1 MSEPKKV
8 RFTQNRELSWLKF
21 NERVLAES
29 DDVTV
34 PLFERLKFIA
44 IFTSNLD
51 EFYMIRVGSLNDL
64 DLLKNPPVDN
74 KSHMTPREQLDA
86 IFDTC
91 RLLYAERDDSFR
103 RVEHELRAYDVC
115 RYAYEDLDDEDRA
128 FVDEYADNYVLPV
141 LSPQIIDQLHPFP
154 HLVNDKLYVAVSL
167 RQRKGDEDILGVI
180 PVPSMTKRVI
190 YLPSKKFGYILVEDV
205 IRARADEIFHMYKM
219 HDRAIIKVTRN
230 ADINPDDEVYDDDL
244 NYRMH
249 MKKILKKRPRL
260 APVRL
265 EVQHG
270 LSEAVVEQL
279 CENLNIGPNQ
289 VFSSKTPLDL
299 SYTYGVADRR
309 TKDVAGKLF
318 YKPFVPEP
326 SARFDLSRSMK
337 EQIDEHDRWLI
348 FPYESIDPFLHL
360 LKEAAS
366 DPTVISIKITLYRL
380 DHSSHLAEYLIA
392 AAEEGKDVTVLME
405 LRARFDEENNIE
417 WAERFEEAGCNV
429 LYGFEGYKVHSK
441 ICLITRSI
449 DGEMHRIV
457 QLSTGNYNE
466 KTAKLYSDIMFM
478 TADPHIG
485 ADAAAFFRNMQ
496 IGDLEGRYRWLLVA
510 PVNLRD
516 SLLGRVDEQIERVK
530 AGKEARLVFKMNSL
544 TDLQVIKK
552 LVEAS
557 QAGVKINLIIRG
569 ICCLVP
575 GIEGVT
581 DNITVTSIVGR
592 FLEHA
597 RIYCFLNGDDSTEIF
612 LSSADLMTR
621 NTEHRV
627 EIGFP
632 VRSTDMKR
640 AILHFLG
647 VQLSDNV
654 KARVLQPDGT
664 YRRYPQLP
672 GRPAVECQQV
682 FMDEATQAARVKR
695 KEDDRSRKAHD
706 ERPGK
711 VNR

>member
-1 MSEPKKV
+1 
-8 RFTQNRELSWLKF
+8 
-21 NERVLAES
+21 
-29 DDVTV
+29 
-34 PLFERLKFIA
+34 
-44 IFTSNLD
+44 
-51 EFYMIRVGSLNDL
+51 
-64 DLLKNPPVDN
+64 
-74 KSHMTPREQLDA
+74 
-86 IFDTC
+86 
-91 RLLYAERDDSFR
+91 
-103 RVEHELRAYDVC
+103 
-115 RYAYEDLDDEDRA
+115 
-128 FVDEYADNYVLPV
+128 
-141 LSPQIIDQLHPFP
+141 
-154 HLVNDKLYVAVSL
+154 
-167 RQRKGDEDILGVI
+167 
-180 PVPSMTKRVI
+180 
-190 YLPSKKFGYILVEDV
+190 
-205 IRARADEIFHMYKM
+205 
-219 HDRAIIKVTRN
+219 
-230 ADINPDDEVYDDDL
+230 
-244 NYRMH
+244 
-249 MKKILKKRPRL
+249 
-260 APVRL
+260 
-265 EVQHG
+265 
-270 LSEAVVEQL
+270 
-279 CENLNIGPNQ
+279 
-289 VFSSKTPLDL
+289 
-299 SYTYGVADRR
+299 
-309 TKDVAGKLF
+309 
-318 YKPFVPEP
+318 
-326 SARFDLSRSMK
+326 
-337 EQIDEHDRWLI
+337 
-348 FPYESIDPFLHL
+348 
-360 LKEAAS
+360 
-366 DPTVISIKITLYRL
+366 
-380 DHSSHLAEYLIA
+380 
-392 AAEEGKDVTVLME
+392 
-405 LRARFDEENNIE
+405 
-417 WAERFEEAGCNV
+417 GCNV

-496 IGDLEGRYRWLLVA
+496 IGDLEGRYLWLLVA